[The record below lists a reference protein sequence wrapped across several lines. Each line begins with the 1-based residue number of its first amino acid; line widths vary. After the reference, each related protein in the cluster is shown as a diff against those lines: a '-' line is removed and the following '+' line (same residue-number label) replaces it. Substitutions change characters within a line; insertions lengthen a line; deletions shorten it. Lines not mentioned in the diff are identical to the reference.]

1 MPDSSSIL
9 GRTISHYRVIEVLGG
24 GGMGVVYKAE
34 DTKLGRFVAL
44 KFLPQEIAR
53 DAQAIERFQREAR
66 AASAL
71 NHPNICTIY
80 EINEHDAHLFIVM
93 EFLDGETLKSRIE
106 SGTLPIDSLLD
117 LGMQIADGLDA
128 AHSQGIVHRDIKPA
142 NIFVTR
148 RGHAKILD
156 FGLAKLTYE
165 YYRVPEVAG
174 ASALPTAGAT
184 EEMLTSPG
192 AAVGTVAYMSPEQAR
207 GEPLDARTDL
217 FSFGAVLY
225 ETATGKRPFPGET
238 SAMVFDSILNR
249 TPQPPSRV
257 NPQLPVELERVIA
270 KALQKDRDMRY
281 ESASAMRAEL
291 ERIRQQ
297 RIVESSGAVPIARA
311 VRKPRFL
318 ITTVALLAAAVLIG
332 GLAYRH
338 YARIQWVREQAIPQ
352 IQKLALDRKGVA
364 VYQVVR
370 QAERYAPNDPALKNF
385 QKQHLLPE
393 VIRTTPPGAD
403 VFFRDYLD
411 VHGNWEH
418 LGKTPLENFS
428 LLDAQY
434 AMKFVKQG
442 YEPVEATDDESDKL
456 VLDPVGS
463 LPPRMVHVP
472 EGNVEIAGSATHLD
486 DFLIDKYEVT
496 NHDFKKFI
504 DAGGY
509 RNPQYWKFPFVKDGS
524 SLSFEQAM
532 ALLVD
537 KTDRQG
543 PSGWELGSYPAGQ
556 DDYPVSGVS
565 WYEAAAYADFAG
577 KSLPTVYHW
586 YRASS
591 MNSDA
596 EILQVSNFS
605 GKGPAQVGSYPGLGP
620 FGTYDMAGNVKEW
633 CVNANGDRRYIL
645 GGASTEPLYMY
656 QTPDAR
662 VPFDRSPTNGFRLVK
677 YLHATSDEKM
687 SAPVAVFNFLE
698 TAELKPV
705 PDSTFRIYEDMY
717 SYDRS
722 PLAAKIESQDDSSP
736 YWRRQRITFNAAYGN
751 ERVIANLFLPKNAS
765 PPYQTIVFFPGS
777 DARTARPFSDVH
789 LYAVDFLIKSGRA
802 VMFPEYKGTFERFEK
817 APERG
822 TIADRDQIVQQ
833 VKDVRRSIDYLETRP
848 EFDAS
853 RLAYYGFS
861 WGASEAVIAAAV
873 ETRFKVAVL
882 ASGGLPSRWKP
893 RPEASLVNFAP
904 HMKIPVLMI
913 NGRYDYVA
921 PLQTSQEP
929 LFRLLGTAPADK
941 RHVVLESG
949 HGLPP
954 TPFFKE
960 VLDWLDHYLGP
971 VK

>member
-1 MPDSSSIL
+1 MPDSLSIL

-80 EINEHDAHLFIVM
+80 EISEHDAQLFIVM

-106 SGTLPIDSLLD
+106 SGTLPVDSLLD
-117 LGMQIADGLDA
+117 LGIQIADGLDA

-165 YYRVPEVAG
+165 YYRVPEAAG
-174 ASALPTAGAT
+174 ASTLPTAGPT

-207 GEPLDARTDL
+207 GEPPDARTDL

-238 SAMVFDSILNR
+238 SAMIFDSILNR

-257 NPQLPVELERVIA
+257 NPHLPGELERVIA
-270 KALQKDRDMRY
+270 KALQKDRDKRY
-281 ESASAMRAEL
+281 QSASAMRVDL
-291 ERIRQQ
+291 EKIRQQ

-318 ITTVALLAAAVLIG
+318 ITTVALLGIVVLTA

-338 YARIQWVREQAIPQ
+338 YSRVRWVHEQAIPE

-370 QAERYAPNDPALKNF
+370 QAESYAPGDPALKNF
-385 QKQHLLPE
+385 EAQHLLPE

-411 VHGNWEH
+411 VHGNWEY
-418 LGKTPLENFS
+418 LGKTPLEKFS

-472 EGNVEIAGSATHLD
+472 EGNVEVAGSTTHLD

-496 NHDFKKFI
+496 NRDFKKFI

-509 RNPQYWKFPFVKDGS
+509 RNAQYWKFPFVKDGS

-543 PSGWELGSYPAGQ
+543 PSGWEVGSYPAGQ

-605 GKGPAQVGSYPGLGP
+605 GKGPAPVGSYPGLGP

-633 CVNANGDRRYIL
+633 CINANGDRRYIL

-722 PLAAKIESQDDSSP
+722 PLDAKIESEDNSSP
-736 YWRRQRITFNAAYGN
+736 NWRRQRVTFNAAYGN

-802 VMFPEYKGTFERFEK
+802 VMFTEYKGTFERFEK
-817 APERG
+817 LPERG
-822 TIADRDQIVQQ
+822 TIADRDQIVEQ

-848 EFDAS
+848 ELDTS

-904 HMKIPVLMI
+904 HVKIPVLMI

-929 LFRLLGTAPADK
+929 LFRLLGTASADK